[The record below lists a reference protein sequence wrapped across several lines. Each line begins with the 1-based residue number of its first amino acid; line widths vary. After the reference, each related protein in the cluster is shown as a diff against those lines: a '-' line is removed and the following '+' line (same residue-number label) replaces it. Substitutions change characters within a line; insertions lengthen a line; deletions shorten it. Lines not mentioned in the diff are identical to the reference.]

1 MPSFQ
6 SLVLTDRQS
15 TPVNHT
21 LTPVGEPRDGV
32 FTVAVADATGA
43 SISEKT
49 MSITARRVNGKQKTV
64 EKFTFPVMVTE
75 TINGVPLLRVARVG
89 RIVVTT
95 EFEDTHTLAEKND
108 AIGMFASAYLPSK
121 TLVHDTVVKGEGV
134 W

>member
-1 MPSFQ
+1 MPAFQ
-6 SLVLTDRQS
+6 SLVLTDRQT

-49 MSITARRVNGKQKTV
+49 VSINARRVNGKQKTV
-64 EKFTFPVMVTE
+64 EKFTFPTIVNE
-75 TINGVPLLRVARVG
+75 TINGVVVPRVARVG
-89 RIVVTT
+89 RITVTT
-95 EFEDTHTLAEKND
+95 EFEDTHTIAEKND
-108 AIGMFASAYLPSK
+108 AIGMFSSAYQPTKALI
-121 TLVHDTVVKGEGV
+121 HDTVVKGEGI